1 MSNNNPSIKEIKA
14 IAEWVS
20 LTNDIRE
27 VSLKFGDVEFAMSR
41 NEGGGQV
48 LTAPAPARAPEP
60 SSAAPTPAPAPVT
73 QPEAPT
79 LAAADVPAGGAADS
93 LAPGEVVIK
102 APMVGTFYAAPR
114 PGAPAFVTPG
124 DTVSEDS
131 ILGIVEVMKLMN
143 NLEAKVSGT
152 VSRILV
158 ENGEAVEYDQPL
170 MVIQTDA

>member
-41 NEGGGQV
+41 NQGGGQV
-48 LTAPAPARAPEP
+48 LTAPVPVTASAPATAP
-60 SSAAPTPAPAPVT
+60 APTPAPAAVA
-73 QPEAPT
+73 EPT
-79 LAAADVPAGGAADS
+79 MSITPGSADTLVA
-93 LAPGEVVIK
+93 GEVLIK
-102 APMVGTFYAAPR
+102 APMVGTFYEAPR
-114 PGAPAFVTPG
+114 PGAPAFVSPG

-143 NLEAKVSGT
+143 NLEAKVSGMVT
-152 VSRILV
+152 RVLV

-170 MVIQTDA
+170 MVIQTNA

>member
-1 MSNNNPSIKEIKA
+1 MSNHTPSIKEIKA

-20 LTNDIRE
+20 LTSDIRE

-41 NEGGGQV
+41 NQGGGQV
-48 LTAPAPARAPEP
+48 LTAPAPAA
-60 SSAAPTPAPAPVT
+60 TPAPAT
-73 QPEAPT
+73 APT
-79 LAAADVPAGGAADS
+79 PISAPAPAPAVTPETPVATGSADALVA
-93 LAPGEVVIK
+93 GEVLIK
-102 APMVGTFYAAPR
+102 APMVGTFYEAPR
-114 PGAPAFVTPG
+114 PGAPAFVSPG

-131 ILGIVEVMKLMN
+131 VLGIVEVMKLMN

-170 MVIQTDA
+170 MVIQTGA